1 MSQNQSK
8 RGRKPLPEGK
18 HRIARSITMSPEAW
32 EILAHLQRQHF
43 RGEKSRS
50 RAIEHFIKFIQDN
63 FEQE

>member
-1 MSQNQSK
+1 
-8 RGRKPLPEGK
+8 
-18 HRIARSITMSPEAW
+18 MSPEAW